1 MNDSNKG
8 KKIRTTLAKSYP
20 DTTTQYRRL
29 FKRRNL
35 LKAYAPC
42 TFHAFPNLPPE
53 LQNMIWRYSLPGSRV
68 IQAAYIQGKNY
79 AKGSFVFW
87 HALPPTALH
96 VCQNSRR
103 EALHFYKP
111 LSQSVSTNNTFE
123 YDSEFECDST
133 DDLPE
138 SESTDDNQSQDSG
151 SRVPR
156 SRSIYF
162 DPALDTIY
170 LMTPYFQKGSS
181 YLDFVEGFPAITKI
195 QSLAIDYYPGLYTVE
210 ELCHIIFCSEGNLKE
225 ILLAVRPGAHLF
237 NDRLD
242 GRSIKFVEPKD
253 DTITIPIK
261 TYEPQ
266 LPRQKWKGIE
276 ADLREQFEMFPSIPH
291 FRVMEVEV
299 VWDVTG

>member
-1 MNDSNKG
+1 MP
-8 KKIRTTLAKSYP
+8 T
-20 DTTTQYRRL
+20 
-29 FKRRNL
+29 KRKL
-35 LKAYAPC
+35 PKATPPN
-42 TFHAFPNLPPE
+42 TFHAFPTFPPE

-123 YDSEFECDST
+123 YDSEFESDSA

-138 SESTDDNQSQDSG
+138 SDSTDDNQSQDSG
-151 SRVPR
+151 SRIQR
-156 SRSIYF
+156 SRTIYF

-170 LMTPYFQKGSS
+170 LMTPFYQEGPLYMEFA
-181 YLDFVEGFPAITKI
+181 EGFPSIREI
-195 QSLAIDYYPGLYTVE
+195 QSLAIDYYPGSHIVE
-210 ELCHIIFCSEGNLKE
+210 ELCLIIFCSTGNLKE
-225 ILLAVRPGAHLF
+225 ILLAVGPGSYLF

-242 GRSIKFVEPKD
+242 GRSIKFIEPKD
-253 DTITIPIK
+253 DTITIPLR
-261 TYEPQ
+261 TYELP

-276 ADLREQFEMFPSIPH
+276 ADLREQFRMLPSIPR
-291 FRVMEVEV
+291 FRIMEVDV
-299 VWDVTG
+299 VWDR